1 MEIPKDDSVTTV
13 EEYRRFF
20 RYSLMQ
26 ACQALGLECKKKSR
40 PQEAIQYFETFLYV
54 AKQVGR
60 KWETTALGMLGT
72 TLYGMGLT
80 HKAVSHFEALAD
92 IAKQNGN
99 KYDEAQAYLHL
110 ARCYCHFGQHDKAI
124 RYCKW
129 YISYS
134 KYNQNENTK
143 RLEGRAHLTIGYS
156 CFQLERLEEAFGH
169 YKASLDIAK
178 EVDDKELE
186 VKAYVALG
194 HFDLKRGHYE
204 DALKCYQKGTAIAK
218 ENGDTVSEVLAS
230 HYVGECFFR
239 LSQHEK
245 AVDHLL
251 AVCKMVEQ
259 AGYNIA
265 SAEANYKLGQCYF
278 FGLGQYDKAEHHLKR
293 AVLFYQELFDDA
305 LTQDYYKVSR
315 CEHSIGA
322 YRLLI
327 LVLLIQNKAEEGL
340 LVAEGGRSRA
350 LAELMTTSYS
360 LKKSEANDDR
370 ALSLSQI
377 REVVKLLDTTVI
389 FFSLL
394 ENNDTS
400 IIWSWSIK
408 SNGQVTHMPCGIVS
422 EETTSCEA
430 QASPATLAVEG
441 TNLMSILAETRQ
453 LLIKKGRGSREYE
466 DRSLSFLYA
475 EDYVTC
481 ANNRLIEDEEEQ
493 EKLQS
498 YEEKRKDV
506 LRRLYQILCPRLQER
521 TGGSQVVIVSDGP
534 VHLIPFAALIDE
546 NGHYLAE
553 SLQVRHVPSLA
564 TAKLIMEHRV
574 DLKGGISPLIVGD
587 PAIPKRRLPC
597 AKEEAL
603 MIGKLLGVEPL
614 IGENATKE
622 KVLQGLEKAQ
632 LIHIAAH
639 GDMERGEILL
649 ASNPGSKGE
658 KKDCMLMLS
667 DLEGKP
673 LRASLVVLSCCHSAK
688 GEVKADGVIG
698 IARAFIGAGARSVL
712 VALWAISDEG
722 TLYFMNAF
730 YQHFSRGLKA
740 SECLNKAMEVMRN
753 STKFC
758 DPHFWAPFI
767 LIGDDVTLP
776 S

>member
-1 MEIPKDDSVTTV
+1 MEIPKGDSVTSV

-20 RYSLMQ
+20 RHSLMQ
-26 ACQALGLECKKKSR
+26 ACLALGSECMKKSR
-40 PQEAIQYFETFLYV
+40 LQEALQYFETFLYV
-54 AKQVGR
+54 AKQVGG

-80 HKAVSHFEALAD
+80 DKAVSHFEALAD

-99 KYDEAQAYLHL
+99 KDDEAQAYLHL

-124 RYCKW
+124 RYSEW
-129 YISYS
+129 YLNYS
-134 KYNQNENTK
+134 KYNQNKVMK
-143 RLEGRAHLTIGYS
+143 RLEGFAHLTIGYS
-156 CFQLERLEEAFGH
+156 CFQLQRLEEAFGH

-178 EVDDKELE
+178 ETDYKELA
-186 VKAYVALG
+186 VKASVALG
-194 HFDLKRGHYE
+194 HFDLQRGRYE
-204 DALKCYQKGTAIAK
+204 EALKYYQTGTAIAK
-218 ENGDTVSEVLAS
+218 ENGDRVNEVLAS
-230 HYVGECFFR
+230 HHVGVCFFR

-245 AVDHLL
+245 AVDQLL
-251 AVCKMVEQ
+251 AVCKMVEKG
-259 AGYNIA
+259 GYNIG
-265 SAEANYKLGQCYF
+265 SAEANYMLGQCYF
-278 FGLGQYDKAEHHLKR
+278 FGLGQYDKAERHLKR
-293 AVLFYQELFDDA
+293 AVLFYQELFDGA
-305 LTQDYYKVSR
+305 LRQDYYKVSR
-315 CEHSIGA
+315 CEHSVRV

-327 LVLLIQNKAEEGL
+327 LVLLTQNKAEEGL
-340 LVAEGGRSRA
+340 LVAERGRSKA

-377 REVVKLLDTTVI
+377 REVVKLLDATVI

-394 ENNDTS
+394 EDNDTS
-400 IIWSWSIK
+400 IIWSWTIK
-408 SNGQVTHMPCGIVS
+408 LNGQVTDMPCGIVS

-430 QASPATLAVEG
+430 QASPATLAVKG

-453 LLIKKGRGSREYE
+453 LLIKGRGSREYE

-498 YEEKRKDV
+498 YEEKRKDA
-506 LRRLYQILCPRLQER
+506 LTRLYQILCPRLQER

-574 DLKGGISPLIVGD
+574 ELKGGTSPLIVGD

-603 MIGKLLGVEPL
+603 MISKLLGVEPL

-622 KVLQGLEKAQ
+622 KVLQSLEKAK

-649 ASNPGSKGE
+649 ASNPGSKGK
-658 KKDCMLMLS
+658 KKDYMLMLS
-667 DLEGKP
+667 DLERKP

>member
-1 MEIPKDDSVTTV
+1 
-13 EEYRRFF
+13 
-20 RYSLMQ
+20 
-26 ACQALGLECKKKSR
+26 
-40 PQEAIQYFETFLYV
+40 
-54 AKQVGR
+54 
-60 KWETTALGMLGT
+60 
-72 TLYGMGLT
+72 MGLT
-80 HKAVSHFEALAD
+80 DKAVSHFEALAD

-99 KYDEAQAYLHL
+99 KDDEAQAYLHL

-124 RYCKW
+124 RYSEW
-129 YISYS
+129 YLNYS
-134 KYNQNENTK
+134 KYNQNKVMK
-143 RLEGRAHLTIGYS
+143 RLEGFAHLTIGYS
-156 CFQLERLEEAFGH
+156 CFQLQRLEEAFGH

-178 EVDDKELE
+178 ETDYKELA
-186 VKAYVALG
+186 VKASVALG
-194 HFDLKRGHYE
+194 HFDLQRGRYE
-204 DALKCYQKGTAIAK
+204 EALKYYQTGTAIAK
-218 ENGDTVSEVLAS
+218 ENGDRVNEVLAS
-230 HYVGECFFR
+230 RHVGVCFFR

-245 AVDHLL
+245 AVDQLL
-251 AVCKMVEQ
+251 AVCKMVEKG
-259 AGYNIA
+259 GYNIG
-265 SAEANYKLGQCYF
+265 SAEANYMLGQCYF
-278 FGLGQYDKAEHHLKR
+278 FGLGQYDKAERHLKR
-293 AVLFYQELFDDA
+293 AVLFYQELFDGA
-305 LTQDYYKVSR
+305 LRQDYYKVSR
-315 CEHSIGA
+315 CEHSVRV

-327 LVLLIQNKAEEGL
+327 LVLLTQNKAEEGL
-340 LVAEGGRSRA
+340 LVAERGRSKA

-377 REVVKLLDTTVI
+377 REVVKLLDATVI

-394 ENNDTS
+394 EDNDTS
-400 IIWSWSIK
+400 IIWSWTIK
-408 SNGQVTHMPCGIVS
+408 LNGQVTDMPCGIVS

-430 QASPATLAVEG
+430 QASPATLAVKG

-453 LLIKKGRGSREYE
+453 LLIKGRGSREYE

-498 YEEKRKDV
+498 YEEKRKDA
-506 LRRLYQILCPRLQER
+506 LTRLYQILCPRLQER

-574 DLKGGISPLIVGD
+574 DLKGGTSPLIVGD

-603 MIGKLLGVEPL
+603 MISKLLGVEPL

-622 KVLQGLEKAQ
+622 KVLQSLEKAK

-658 KKDCMLMLS
+658 KKDYMLMLS

>member
-1 MEIPKDDSVTTV
+1 MEIPKGDSVTSV

-20 RYSLMQ
+20 RHSLMQ
-26 ACQALGLECKKKSR
+26 ACLALGSECMKKSR
-40 PQEAIQYFETFLYV
+40 LQEALQYFETFLYV
-54 AKQVGR
+54 AKQVGG

-80 HKAVSHFEALAD
+80 DKAVSHFEALAD

-99 KYDEAQAYLHL
+99 KDDEAQAYLHL

-124 RYCKW
+124 RYSEW
-129 YISYS
+129 YLNYS
-134 KYNQNENTK
+134 KYNQNKVMK
-143 RLEGRAHLTIGYS
+143 RLEGFAHLTIGYS
-156 CFQLERLEEAFGH
+156 CFQLQRLEEAFGH

-178 EVDDKELE
+178 ETDYKELA
-186 VKAYVALG
+186 VKASVALG
-194 HFDLKRGHYE
+194 HFDLQRGRYE
-204 DALKCYQKGTAIAK
+204 EALKYYQTGTAIAK
-218 ENGDTVSEVLAS
+218 ENGDRVNEVLAS
-230 HYVGECFFR
+230 HHVSVCFFR

-245 AVDHLL
+245 AVDQLL
-251 AVCKMVEQ
+251 AVCKMVEKG
-259 AGYNIA
+259 GYNIG
-265 SAEANYKLGQCYF
+265 SAEANYMLGQCYF
-278 FGLGQYDKAEHHLKR
+278 FGLGQYDKTERHLKR
-293 AVLFYQELFDDA
+293 AVLFYQELFDGA
-305 LTQDYYKVSR
+305 LRQDYYKVSR
-315 CEHSIGA
+315 CEHSVRV

-327 LVLLIQNKAEEGL
+327 LVLLTQNKAEEGL
-340 LVAEGGRSRA
+340 LVAERGRSKA

-360 LKKSEANDDR
+360 LKTSEANEAR

-400 IIWSWSIK
+400 IIWSWTIK
-408 SNGQVTHMPCGIVS
+408 SNGQVTDMPCGIVS
-422 EETTSCEA
+422 DETTSCEA
-430 QASPATLAVEG
+430 QASPATLAVKG

-453 LLIKKGRGSREYE
+453 LLIKGRGSREYE

-498 YEEKRKDV
+498 YEEKRKDA

-574 DLKGGISPLIVGD
+574 DLKGGTSPLIVGD
-587 PAIPKRRLPC
+587 PAVPKRRLRY
-597 AKEEAL
+597 AEQEAL

-622 KVLQGLEKAQ
+622 KVLQSLEKAK

-658 KKDCMLMLS
+658 KKDYMLMLS

-673 LRASLVVLSCCHSAK
+673 LRASLVVLSCCHSAE